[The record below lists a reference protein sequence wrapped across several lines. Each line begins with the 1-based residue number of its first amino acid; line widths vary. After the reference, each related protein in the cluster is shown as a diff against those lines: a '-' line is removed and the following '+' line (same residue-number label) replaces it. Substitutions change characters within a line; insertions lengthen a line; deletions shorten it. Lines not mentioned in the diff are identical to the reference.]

1 LSPAYCWSW
10 TSNGGMPMP
19 ESNAQQDRWVTIT
32 QTILQIVTLIVLAL
46 TSNRNHEAVKKVEAN
61 QAEVATR
68 ADETKETLDKRST
81 EVDTKLKAIEK
92 TAARTEQAV
101 TDTLGP
107 QLWATVQY
115 LQSVADESG
124 RLEDRVRAEEARRAY
139 VEHLKRMAAP
149 KNGNHP

>member
-1 LSPAYCWSW
+1 
-10 TSNGGMPMP
+10 MP

-81 EVDTKLKAIEK
+81 EVDSKLKAIEK

-149 KNGNHP
+149 KNGSHP